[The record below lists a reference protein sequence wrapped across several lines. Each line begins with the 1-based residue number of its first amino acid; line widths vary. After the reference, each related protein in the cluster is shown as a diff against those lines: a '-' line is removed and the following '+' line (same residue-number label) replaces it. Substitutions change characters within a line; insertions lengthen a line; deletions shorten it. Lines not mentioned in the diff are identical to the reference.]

1 MDRLQAMRV
10 FVRVAELGSFVRASE
25 ALELS
30 RARVSE
36 AVAELERV
44 LGVRL
49 VHRTT
54 RRVSLSDDGRAYFE
68 HARQILAD
76 VEEAEALVGGGP
88 AQARGK
94 LRVAMP
100 MALARLFVV
109 PALPRLIAQHP
120 ELALEL
126 RLENRSLDLIEEG
139 IDCALAY
146 GLPPDDDLI
155 ARKISDTHLMTC
167 AAPAYLASHGAPR
180 SPAELGQHACVAF
193 LSLAGARPSEWL
205 FERRGERTRHRPRAA
220 LGFNSMEACVEAA
233 IAGLGLTQVLSSLAE
248 RAVAT
253 QQLEPVLTRYAADG
267 PPIYVV
273 YPPHRQLS
281 PRLRV
286 LIEFLSEV
294 FASRA
299 DAAATGG
306 RSRTGP
312 RRRS

>member
-10 FVRVAELGSFVRASE
+10 FVRVAELGSFARAAE

-36 AVAELERV
+36 ALAELERA

-68 HARQILAD
+68 RARQILAD
-76 VEEAEALVGGGP
+76 VEEAEALVAGSP
-88 AQARGK
+88 AQARGR

-100 MALARLFVV
+100 MALARLYVV
-109 PALPRLIAQHP
+109 PALPELLAAHP
-120 ELALEL
+120 ELALEV
-126 RLENRSLDLIEEG
+126 RLENRRLDLIEEG
-139 IDCALAY
+139 VDCALSY
-146 GLPPDDDLI
+146 GLPPDEDLI
-155 ARKISDTHLMTC
+155 ARKVSDTHLLTC
-167 AAPAYLASHGAPR
+167 AAPGYLARHPAPR
-180 SPAELGQHACVAF
+180 SPADLAQHRCVTF
-193 LSLAGARPSEWL
+193 LSLAGARPSEWI
-205 FERRGERTRHRPRAA
+205 FERRGERTLQRPSGA

-233 IAGLGLTQVLSSLAE
+233 VAGLGVTQVLSSLAE
-248 RAVAT
+248 RAVAAK
-253 QQLEPVLTRYAADG
+253 QLRPLLTRYAAEG

-286 LIEFLSEV
+286 LITFLTEV
-294 FASRA
+294 FA
-299 DAAATGG
+299 
-306 RSRTGP
+306 
-312 RRRS
+312 RR